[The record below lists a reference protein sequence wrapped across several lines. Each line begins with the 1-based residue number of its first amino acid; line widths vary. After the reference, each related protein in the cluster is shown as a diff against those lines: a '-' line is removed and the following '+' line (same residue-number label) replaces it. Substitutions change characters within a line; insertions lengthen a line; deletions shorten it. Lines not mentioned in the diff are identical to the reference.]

1 MTELIAYLDDNKA
14 WEKKD
19 IPAHQLTLINY
30 AFANIIGLEL
40 KRDLKKIHLINELK
54 AEHPHLKTCISIGG
68 WTADGF
74 SDAFLTFD
82 TRKALIGSILAYLDR
97 YDFNGVDLDWEY
109 PGMDVAGIKARKEDA
124 ANYLDFVK
132 EMRQALDEKEATT
145 GRYYLLTAAI
155 GAAKKLL
162 DTMSPD
168 ENYTYV
174 DYLDFVNVMTYDMR
188 GSFTKTASHHTNLS
202 SYSAENG
209 QLSAEV
215 AVKNLLAKNV
225 APEKIVIGGAFYGRV
240 WTGFPDG
247 LNPHKVVGTLAQT
260 TGGTTINYNELQ
272 KLLQEEGQHV
282 YWDNEA
288 NAPYY
293 FNGEKFISFDSEK
306 SLAKKAEFVKEN
318 HLRGLMYW
326 EHSLDLSNQLVKAA
340 YDHLS

>member
-1 MTELIAYLDDNKA
+1 MTELIAYLDDNKT

-19 IPAHQLTLINY
+19 IPADKLTLINY
-30 AFANIIGLEL
+30 AFANIVGLEL

-82 TRKALIGSILAYLDR
+82 TRKTLISSILDYMER

-109 PGMDVAGIKARKEDA
+109 PGMDIAGIKARKEDA
-124 ANYLDFVK
+124 ANYLAFVK
-132 EMRQALDEKEATT
+132 EMRQALDEKEAIT
-145 GRYYLLTAAI
+145 GSYYLLTAAI

-168 ENYTYV
+168 DQYTYI

-188 GSFTKTASHHTNLS
+188 GSFTSIASHHTNLA

-209 QLSAEV
+209 ELSAEV
-215 AVKNLLAKNV
+215 SVQNLLNKQV
-225 APEKIVIGGAFYGRV
+225 PPEKIVIGAAFYGRV
-240 WTGFPDG
+240 WTGFPKG
-247 LNPHKVVGTLAQT
+247 LDPKKVVGSLAET
-260 TGGTTINYNELQ
+260 TGGKTINYNELK
-272 KLLQEEGQHV
+272 KLLKEDPQHFF
-282 YWDNEA
+282 WDENA
-288 NAPYY
+288 KAPYY
-293 FNGEKFISFDSEK
+293 FNGTTFISFDSEA
-306 SLAKKAEFVKEN
+306 SMAKKAEFVKEN

-326 EHSLDLSNQLVKAA
+326 EHSLDLSNELVTAA
-340 YDHLS
+340 YNHLQ